1 MLVMQSATQGAGLPD
16 DSTAMQTPLIATAP
30 PSPSHSRRRMSVNNI
45 RSVYDRVQRYLTG
58 RGWDPY
64 LTVLCTHPGVACA
77 YSLCE

>member
-16 DSTAMQTPLIATAP
+16 DSATMQTPLVATTL

-58 RGWDPY
+58 RVPESLSNSLVYSPGCFKY
-64 LTVLCTHPGVACA
+64 LF
-77 YSLCE
+77 SL